1 MTRLRSAQPESS
13 VERFFL
19 RQSLQ
24 LANSQAAGALP
35 DSVELEGT
43 EAHHLLH
50 VLRAKVGDRLGLFN
64 GAGAEALTEIVN
76 IRKRSAEL
84 RLLETWSIPAE
95 SRTLTI
101 AAAMPKGDRARWLIE
116 KSTELGV
123 TRLIPL
129 RTQRSVV
136 EPGESKMD
144 KLEQAVIAACKQ
156 CGRSHLMTISPLM
169 PFGKLLKELTPD
181 RAHVDQPE
189 RASVR
194 FSHEQSHEPDA
205 SAFRLIIAHP
215 SAQFSVSAVFSQIAN
230 TSITP
235 ITSGEP
241 GGISPRTSV
250 QPVRGLTPPGSPD
263 FIGTPLSLSD
273 NGSQT
278 NAQSAL
284 MLIGP
289 EGGFTD
295 DEFSAAVTAGAIPV
309 NLGPHIL
316 RIETAAIAVAAAWRF
331 AK

>member
-19 RQSLQ
+19 RQPLQ
-24 LANSQAAGALP
+24 LANPQVLGSQP
-35 DSVELEGT
+35 DSMELDGA

-64 GAGAEALTEIVN
+64 GEGAEALAEIVN

-84 RLLETWSIPAE
+84 RLLEAWSIPAE

-123 TRLIPL
+123 DRMIPL

-156 CGRSHLMTISPLM
+156 CGRSHLMTMSPLT
-169 PFGKLLKELTPD
+169 PFASLLKGLTPD
-181 RAHVDQPE
+181 RAQIDQ
-189 RASVR
+189 
-194 FSHEQSHEPDA
+194 PDA
-205 SAFRLIIAHP
+205 SSFRPMIAHP
-215 SAQFSVSAVFSQIAN
+215 DAPTLISEVFSK
-230 TSITP
+230 
-235 ITSGEP
+235 SGE
-241 GGISPRTSV
+241 
-250 QPVRGLTPPGSPD
+250 
-263 FIGTPLSLSD
+263 
-273 NGSQT
+273 
-278 NAQSAL
+278 QSAL

-295 DEFSAAVTAGAIPV
+295 DEFSAAVAAGATPV

-316 RIETAAIAVAAAWRF
+316 RIETAAIAVAASWRF
-331 AK
+331 TK